1 LIAFPRDYERLAASL
16 RIEAPVLIRGVLS
29 GDDESAPKLSLVI
42 IQALEEVQV
51 KLPTGLR
58 IRINLDRATE
68 QLLAELKSASEA
80 APGPG
85 KVMLQLEK
93 KGEYAVILEPEGL
106 SVAAD
111 RTWVERVE
119 QIVGRG
125 AVQPIG

>member
-1 LIAFPRDYERLAASL
+1 
-16 RIEAPVLIRGVLS
+16 VLS
-29 GDDESAPKLSLVI
+29 GGDDDAAPKLSLVS
-42 IQALEEVQV
+42 IQTLDDVQV

-68 QLLAELKSASEA
+68 QLLSELKSASEA

-85 KVMLQLEK
+85 KVMLQFEK
-93 KGEYAVILEPEGL
+93 KGEYMVILEPEGL

-125 AVQPIG
+125 AVQAIA